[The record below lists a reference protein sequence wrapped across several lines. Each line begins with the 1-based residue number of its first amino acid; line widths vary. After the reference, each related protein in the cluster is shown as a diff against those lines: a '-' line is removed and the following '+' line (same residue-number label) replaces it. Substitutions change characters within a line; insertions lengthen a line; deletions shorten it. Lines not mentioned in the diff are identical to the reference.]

1 MMGPRDAECVG
12 IGENSGYDDLNLKLN
27 FVLHI
32 NTWDFGGRSV
42 LIYKFI
48 EFFRKATIG

>member
-1 MMGPRDAECVG
+1 MLNVSGMLVD
-12 IGENSGYDDLNLKLN
+12 ENSGYGDLNLKHN

-32 NTWDFGGRSV
+32 NTWDFGGRPL

-48 EFFRKATIG
+48 EFFRKATIE